1 MTSSEISLFSD
12 DLISEECQNT
22 LPDGY
27 KFRALQRS
35 DFHRGYLGVLR
46 DLAYV
51 GPITEEQWEER
62 FDAMKKCEGTYYV
75 LVIVKEK
82 GGEGDGEFIMGTG
95 TLVVEMK
102 FLGNLGLQGHVEDVC
117 ISADHQGQQFGTKLI
132 KALDHIASERGCYKS
147 ILDCGAKKVPFYEK
161 CGYEGRGFEMHHYHD
176 PESEAA
182 LNGV

>member
-1 MTSSEISLFSD
+1 MASEIALFSN
-12 DLISEECQNT
+12 DLISEECQNS
-22 LPDGY
+22 LPEGY

-35 DFHRGYLGVLR
+35 DFHYGYLGVLR

-62 FDAMKKCEGTYYV
+62 FDAMNSCENTYFV
-75 LVIVKEK
+75 LVIVKED
-82 GGEGDGEFIMGTG
+82 GDEEAIIGTG

-132 KALDHIASERGCYKS
+132 KALDHIAAERGCYKS
-147 ILDCGAKKVPFYEK
+147 ILDCGEAKRAFYAK
-161 CGYEGRGFEMHHYHD
+161 CGYEGRGYEMHMYHD

>member
-1 MTSSEISLFSD
+1 MATETELSLFSN
-12 DLISEECQNT
+12 DLISEECQNS
-22 LPDGY
+22 LPEGY

-35 DFHRGYLGVLR
+35 DFHNGYLGVLR

-51 GPITEEQWEER
+51 GPITEEQWQER
-62 FDAMKKCEGTYYV
+62 FDAMKKCENTYYV
-75 LVIVKEK
+75 LVIVKE
-82 GGEGDGEFIMGTG
+82 GGDEEVIMGTG

-132 KALDHIASERGCYKS
+132 KALDHIAAERGCYKS
-147 ILDCGAKKVPFYEK
+147 ILDCGEKKRAFYEK
-161 CGYEGRGFEMHHYHD
+161 CGYEGRGYEMHHYHD